1 MTQRIRLA
9 LVSFWLGAM
18 ALFTTS
24 VARAAF
30 AVLPT
35 RRMAG
40 DLVSP
45 ILADLEYFG
54 LAMSAILMAL
64 LLLSGEVKRTRYY
77 VELIVYL
84 LALIGTATARFVVAA
99 KIHDIRANFGDKLD
113 TLALTDPTKVLFG
126 QLHGLSVGLTG
137 LNIIFALVV
146 VVVLVR
152 APRTV
157 MVTEKNI

>member
-9 LVSFWLGAM
+9 LVSVWFGAM
-18 ALFTTS
+18 VLFTTS

-77 VELIVYL
+77 VEFIVYL

-99 KIHDIRANFGDKLD
+99 KIHDIRATFGDKLD
-113 TLALTDPTKVLFG
+113 TLALTDPTKILFG

-146 VVVLVR
+146 IVVLILSR
-152 APRTV
+152 ST
-157 MVTEKNI
+157 TER

>member
-9 LVSFWLGAM
+9 LVSLWLGAM

-45 ILADLEYFG
+45 ILKDVEYLG
-54 LAMSAILMAL
+54 LAMSAILILL
-64 LLLSGEVKRTRYY
+64 LLLSREVKRTSYY
-77 VELIVYL
+77 VEFIIYL

-99 KIHDIRANFGDKLD
+99 KIHDIRATFGDKLD
-113 TLALTDPTKVLFG
+113 TLALTDPTRVLFG

-137 LNIIFALVV
+137 LNMIFALVV
-146 VVVLVR
+146 ILLLVR
-152 APRTV
+152 QGKSQ
-157 MVTEKNI
+157 M

>member
-9 LVSFWLGAM
+9 LVSIWFGAIL
-18 ALFTTS
+18 LFTTS

-45 ILADLEYFG
+45 ILREVEFFG
-54 LAMSAILMAL
+54 LAMSVILLAL
-64 LLLSGEVKRTRYY
+64 LLLSREVKRTSYY
-77 VELIVYL
+77 AELIAYIV
-84 LALIGTATARFVVAA
+84 AFVGTAAARFVVAA
-99 KIHDIRANFGDKLD
+99 KIHDIRDSFGDKLD
-113 TLALTDPTKVLFG
+113 TLVLTDPAKVLFG

-137 LNIIFALVV
+137 LDMVLALVV
-146 VVVLVR
+146 ILLLVKVEQP
-152 APRTV
+152 A
-157 MVTEKNI
+157 MVA

>member
-1 MTQRIRLA
+1 MTQRIRLI

-18 ALFTTS
+18 VLFTTS

-54 LAMSAILMAL
+54 LAMSAILIAL
-64 LLLSGEVKRTRYY
+64 LLLSHEVKRTSYY
-77 VELIVYL
+77 VEFIVYL

-99 KIHDIRANFGDKLD
+99 KIHDIRASFSDKLD

-137 LNIIFALVV
+137 LDMILALVV
-146 VVVLVR
+146 IVLLVR
-152 APRTV
+152 QGSNAEARTQ
-157 MVTEKNI
+157 

>member
-9 LVSFWLGAM
+9 LVSVWFGALL
-18 ALFTTS
+18 LFTTS

-45 ILADLEYFG
+45 ILKDVEYFG
-54 LAMSAILMAL
+54 LAMSAILIAS
-64 LLLSGEVKRTRYY
+64 LLLSREVKRTSYY
-77 VELIVYL
+77 VELIVYVVAL
-84 LALIGTATARFVVAA
+84 LSTATARFVVAA
-99 KIHDIRANFGDKLD
+99 KIHDIRASFGNTLD

-137 LNIIFALVV
+137 LNMIFALIVILL
-146 VVVLVR
+146 LVR
-152 APRTV
+152 KGKA
-157 MVTEKNI
+157 